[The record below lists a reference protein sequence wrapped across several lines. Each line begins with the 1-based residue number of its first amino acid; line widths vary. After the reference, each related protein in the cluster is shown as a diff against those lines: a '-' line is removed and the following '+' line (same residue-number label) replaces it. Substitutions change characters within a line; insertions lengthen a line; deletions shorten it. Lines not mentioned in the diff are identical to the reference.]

1 MTLTPSPADP
11 LSTLDPWLHELQD
24 WIACESPSADT
35 AAVTRMMEL
44 VARRAQAKGLRTE
57 SIQLA
62 GTPAPALLV
71 SNRAAGDDRAGIL
84 IIGHLDT
91 VHPAGT
97 LARNGWRCVDDRLYG
112 PGIYDMKAGVYLA
125 LEALGELQA
134 AGGRTALPVDMLL
147 VPDEEIGSIHSR
159 TLTEDWARRS
169 RYGLVCE
176 PARARTGYCVTA
188 RKGTGMLRV
197 VAHGRPSHAGVQHDK
212 GRSAIREMAHQVLA
226 IEAMTD
232 YAQGVTVSVGL
243 IEGGTTRNVVP
254 ARCEIFAD
262 FRVPDQARGDALLAR
277 MRALSP
283 RDADV
288 TLEITA
294 EMNRPPMEPS
304 DATLAL
310 LARAQA
316 CASQAGWTLGAAP
329 MTGGGSDA
337 NFAGAAGLA
346 TLDGLGPDGDGAHTL
361 DEYILVSTLAQRL
374 AFWRLLLQSLD

>member
-134 AGGRTALPVDMLL
+134 AGGRTAVSYTHLTLPTILL
-147 VPDEEIGSIHSR
+147 V
-159 TLTEDWARRS
+159 
-169 RYGLVCE
+169 
-176 PARARTGYCVTA
+176 
-188 RKGTGMLRV
+188 
-197 VAHGRPSHAGVQHDK
+197 
-212 GRSAIREMAHQVLA
+212 
-226 IEAMTD
+226 
-232 YAQGVTVSVGL
+232 
-243 IEGGTTRNVVP
+243 
-254 ARCEIFAD
+254 
-262 FRVPDQARGDALLAR
+262 
-277 MRALSP
+277 
-283 RDADV
+283 
-288 TLEITA
+288 
-294 EMNRPPMEPS
+294 
-304 DATLAL
+304 
-310 LARAQA
+310 
-316 CASQAGWTLGAAP
+316 
-329 MTGGGSDA
+329 
-337 NFAGAAGLA
+337 
-346 TLDGLGPDGDGAHTL
+346 
-361 DEYILVSTLAQRL
+361 
-374 AFWRLLLQSLD
+374 